1 MVRARAETSLVVPA
15 LVLGA
20 RMLTYYVTLYRTA
33 EHGGTTTS
41 SAKGV
46 YQLRAWNS
54 DEALK
59 AAHARIQPGATYE
72 YLVLSRA
79 APRNPEEV
87 VVLP

>member
-1 MVRARAETSLVVPA
+1 MI
-15 LVLGA
+15 
-20 RMLTYYVTLYRTA
+20 TYYVTLYRVA
-33 EHGGTTTS
+33 EYGGTTTS
-41 SAKGV
+41 TAKAT

-59 AAHARIQPGATYE
+59 AAHARIQPGSTYE

-79 APRNPEEV
+79 APRNPAELKEV